1 MSKLEELIQ
10 ELCPNGVEYKMLQ
23 EVCRFQNGFSFKSSL
38 FKDKGESILRITNI
52 KDGKLSDDS
61 YVYFDL
67 EDYNENL
74 NAYKVKKGDV
84 VVAMSGA
91 TTGKIGYNYLNKEYY
106 LNQRV
111 GLFVPNENVLLK
123 RFLYHW
129 LTMQTKNIYNMSSG
143 SGAQPNLSSIKMMK
157 MVIPVPPLEVQ
168 CEIVRILDKF
178 TLLTAEL
185 TAELTARRKQYEYYR
200 NLLVSFNNFIQKR
213 KFGNIA
219 SIQRGASPRPISQF
233 ITNDMDGVNWIKI
246 GDVDK
251 ESKYITKSK
260 EKITIDGSKKS
271 RKVKKGDFILSNS
284 MSFGRPYILA
294 IDGCIHDG
302 WLSISDFEDVFISD
316 FLYYLLNSDDIQN
329 EFRKKASFGGAVQ
342 NLNAD
347 IVRGIE
353 LYIPSKDEQQKII
366 NILDRFDK
374 LCNDITSG
382 IPAEIELNNKRYE
395 YYRDKLLTFKEKK

>member
-1 MSKLEELIQ
+1 MSKLDELIQ
-10 ELCPNGVEYKMLQ
+10 ELCPDGVEYKKLGDLIKIEKGKQ
-23 EVCRFQNGFSFKSSL
+23 LNKIHLFDKYEENLYPVINGGVSSSGFWNEYNYCENL
-38 FKDKGESILRITNI
+38 ITISQGGASAGYVNYI
-52 KDGKLSDDS
+52 KTKFWAGAHCYIVASVNDDIIYR
-61 YVYFDL
+61 YVYHFL
-67 EDYNENL
+67 KSKEIELKNSQ
-74 NAYKVKKGDV
+74 V
-84 VVAMSGA
+84 GA
-91 TTGKIGYNYLNKEYY
+91 GIPS
-106 LNQRV
+106 V
-111 GLFVPNENVLLK
+111 SLK
-123 RFLYHW
+123 DI
-129 LTMQTKNIYNMSSG
+129 NS
-143 SGAQPNLSSIKMMK
+143 LSF
-157 MVIPVPPLEVQ
+157 PVPPLEVQ

-316 FLYYLLNSDDIQN
+316 FLYYLLNSNDIQN

-353 LYIPSKDEQQKII
+353 LHIPSKDEQQKII

-382 IPAEIELNNKRYE
+382 LPAEIELNNKRYE
-395 YYRDKLLTFKEKK
+395 YYRDKLLSFKEKK